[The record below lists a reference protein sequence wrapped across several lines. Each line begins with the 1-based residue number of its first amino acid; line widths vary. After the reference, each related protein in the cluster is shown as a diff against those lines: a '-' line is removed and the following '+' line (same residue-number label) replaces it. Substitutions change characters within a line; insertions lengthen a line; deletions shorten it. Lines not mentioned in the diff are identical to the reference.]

1 MSAPKNW
8 QGPLRLRPAFTPQ
21 SRTPWGGTRIAER
34 YGTELGLAPGQ
45 VVGEAWVLSLDPQ
58 FPSMVG
64 DVPLSERVDCAL
76 LVKLLDA
83 AQPLSVQIHPS
94 DDYEGLRPSECGKP
108 ESWYVVE
115 SDPGAGLYLGFREGV
130 CAADVRVALDDG
142 SDVSQLMHF
151 VPVEPGDFFL
161 IDAGT
166 PHAIG
171 PGVLLV
177 EPQRVIGGSSGVT
190 YRYWDWNRRYDAAG
204 VTSQQGKPRELHVND
219 AIAVTDWERVTESAF
234 VDTIR
239 RRAGLPNLA
248 ADARLTVLAEY
259 VPPST
264 DSDNALE
271 SADLQVARLAGTG
284 ACFLPAWTD
293 VTGLTVLEG
302 TVQLATGEVIK
313 RGETVALPSGAAD
326 VAVKL
331 AGAHA
336 LVMTA
341 RPTSQPRGDAR

>member
-21 SRTPWGGTRIAER
+21 SRTPWGGSRIAER
-34 YGTELGLAPGQ
+34 YGAELGLPAGQ

-58 FPSMVG
+58 FPSRVG
-64 DVPLSERVDCAL
+64 DVPLSEHVDCAL

-108 ESWYVVE
+108 ESWYVVARE
-115 SDPGAGLYLGFREGV
+115 PGAGLYLGFLEGV
-130 CAADVRVALDDG
+130 RAADVRVALDDG
-142 SDVSQLMHF
+142 SDVSKLMHF

-161 IDAGT
+161 IEAGT

-177 EPQRVIGGSSGVT
+177 EPQRVIGGSAGVT

-204 VTSQQGKPRELHVND
+204 ATSPQGKARELHVSD
-219 AIAVTDWERVTESAF
+219 AIAVTDWERVTDGAF

-239 RRAGLPNLA
+239 RRAGVPNLA
-248 ADARLTVLAEY
+248 ENAHVTVLAQH
-259 VPPST
+259 VPASSP
-264 DSDNALE
+264 DSHGPLT
-271 SADLQVARLAGTG
+271 SLDLQVARLAGTG
-284 ACFLPAWTD
+284 GCALPSWTD
-293 VTGLTVLEG
+293 VAGLTVLEG
-302 TVQLATGEVIK
+302 TVQLPTGEVIG
-313 RGETVALPSGAAD
+313 RGETVVLPS
-326 VAVKL
+326 L
-331 AGAHA
+331 ATELIVTLASAHA
-336 LVMTA
+336 LLMTA
-341 RPTSQPRGDAR
+341 RPAS